1 MSVWVD
7 QRDLQHLTGLSIA
20 HYMIGAY
27 TVIVSSIPLIHVCLG
42 LIFLLHPSFNGAR
55 GEQVAAS
62 RLFGIAFI
70 VIGGGIVAV
79 GWTLGTL
86 TVYAGRCITQRRRH
100 TFCVVVACLNCL
112 HIPIGIILGIFS
124 LIVLTR
130 SSVKPLFQASHPSVT
145 GLA

>member
-1 MSVWVD
+1 MSGFVD
-7 QRDLQHLTGLSIA
+7 KDLENLRLLTIA
-20 HYMIGAY
+20 HYIVGAY
-27 TVIVSSIPLIHVCLG
+27 TILAGSLPLLHVCLG
-42 LIFLLHPSFNGAR
+42 LILLLHPGFRLAG
-55 GEQVAAS
+55 GEQFADS

-86 TVYAGRCITQRRRH
+86 TVCAGRCITRRRRH
-100 TFCVVVACLNCL
+100 TLCVVVACLNCL

-130 SSVKPLFQASHPSVT
+130 SSVKELFQASQPRRST